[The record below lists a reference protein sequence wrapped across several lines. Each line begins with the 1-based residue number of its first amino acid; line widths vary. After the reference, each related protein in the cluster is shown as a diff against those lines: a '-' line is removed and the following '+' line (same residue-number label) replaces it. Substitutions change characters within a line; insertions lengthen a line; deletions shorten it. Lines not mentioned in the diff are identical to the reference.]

1 MLSYRHSFHA
11 GNFADVM
18 KHVVLVALLRY
29 MTRKE
34 SPFCYIDTHAGAGSC
49 DLRGEHAKKTAESEL
64 GIGRIRTVVDAP
76 PPVARYL
83 EIVRSFSDSAGTASY
98 PGSPWFAAKLLRKN
112 DRLML
117 CELHGSDFPQLR
129 QLFKSDRRVHCYAE
143 DGYRFSTGLVPPAE
157 RRGLVFM
164 DPSYELKNEYA
175 VAAATLGK
183 LHRRFATGVYA
194 LWYPLLAEQNSAVL
208 KRSVDRLGMPDVLN
222 LELVVADRNSQA
234 GMYGCGM
241 LLVNPPWT
249 LRNEMELALPFLAAK
264 LGRDGKGEFRIETWA
279 GE

>member
-11 GNFADVM
+11 WNFADVL

-34 SPFCYIDTHAGAGSC
+34 TPFCYIDTHAGAGAY

-64 GIGRIRTVVDAP
+64 GIGRILAADDAP
-76 PPVARYL
+76 APVSRYL
-83 EIVRSFSDSAGTASY
+83 ELVRSINESGGAARY
-98 PGSPWFAAKLLRKN
+98 PGSPWFAAKLARKH

-117 CELHGSDFPQLR
+117 CELHGNDFPQLR

-143 DGYRFSTGLVPPAE
+143 DGYRFSAGLVPPAE
-157 RRGLVFM
+157 RRGLILM

-175 VAAATLGK
+175 TAMATLGK
-183 LHRRFATGVYA
+183 LYRRFATGVYA
-194 LWYPLLAEQNSAVL
+194 LWYPLLVERNSAAL
-208 KRSVDRLGMPDVLN
+208 QRSVERLGIRDVLN
-222 LELVVADRNSQA
+222 LELIVADRNPQA

-249 LRNEMELALPFLAAK
+249 LRNEMALALPYLAAS
-264 LGRDGKGEFRIETWA
+264 LGHNGKGEFRIEAWA
-279 GE
+279 SE

>member
-34 SPFCYIDTHAGAGSC
+34 SPFCYIDTHAGAGSY
-49 DLRGEHAKKTAESEL
+49 DLRGEHAQKTAESEL
-64 GIGRIRTVVDAP
+64 GIGRVLKAVDAP

-83 EIVRSFSDSAGTASY
+83 EIVRSFSESARTASY
-98 PGSPWFAAKLLRKN
+98 PGSPWIAAKLMRGN

-157 RRGLVFM
+157 RRGLILM
-164 DPSYELKNEYA
+164 DPSYELKSEYA

-194 LWYPLLAEQNSAVL
+194 LWYPLLAERNSALL
-208 KRSVDRLGMPDVLN
+208 KRSIERLGIPDVLN
-222 LELVVADRNSQA
+222 LELAVTDRNAQT

-249 LRNEMELALPFLAAK
+249 LRNEMELALPFLAGK
-264 LGRDGKGEFRIETWA
+264 LGRDGQGEFRIEAWA
-279 GE
+279 RE

>member
-29 MTRKE
+29 MIRKE
-34 SPFCYIDTHAGAGSC
+34 APFCYIDTHAGAGGY
-49 DLRGEHAKKTAESEL
+49 DLRGEHAQKTAESEL
-64 GIGRIRTVVDAP
+64 GIGRILAAADAP
-76 PPVARYL
+76 APVARYL
-83 EIVRSFSDSAGTASY
+83 EIVRSFNESARVAKY
-98 PGSPWFAAKLLRKN
+98 PGSPWFAATLMRKN

-129 QLFKSDRRVHCYAE
+129 QLFRSDRRVHCYAE

-157 RRGLVFM
+157 RRGLIFM

-175 VAAATLGK
+175 TAVATLGK

-194 LWYPLLAEQNSAVL
+194 LWYPLLAERNSAVL
-208 KRSVDRLGMPDVLN
+208 KRSVDRLGIRDVLN
-222 LELVVADRNSQA
+222 LELLVTDRDQQA
-234 GMYGCGM
+234 GMHGCGM

-249 LRNEMELALPFLAAK
+249 LRNDMELALPYLAAR
-264 LGRDGKGEFRIETWA
+264 LGRDGKGEFRIEAWA
-279 GE
+279 SE

>member
-1 MLSYRHSFHA
+1 
-11 GNFADVM
+11 M

-34 SPFCYIDTHAGAGSC
+34 SPFCYIDTHAGAGSY
-49 DLRGEHAKKTAESEL
+49 DLRGEHARQTSESEL
-64 GIGRIRTVVDAP
+64 GIGRILDADDAP
-76 PPVARYL
+76 APVARYL
-83 EIVRSFSDSAGTASY
+83 EIVRNFQESAGIATY
-98 PGSPWFAAKLLRKN
+98 PGSPCFAAQLMRKY

-157 RRGLVFM
+157 RRGLILM

-175 VAAATLGK
+175 TAIATLGK

-194 LWYPLLAEQNSAVL
+194 LWYPLLAERNSAAL
-208 KRSVDRLGMPDVLN
+208 KRSIDRLAIPDVLN
-222 LELVVADRNSQA
+222 LELVVANRSAEA

-241 LLVNPPWT
+241 ILVNPPWT
-249 LRNEMELALPFLAAK
+249 LRNEMELALPYLTEK
-264 LGRDGKGEFRIETWA
+264 LGRAVDSSYRIEVRSA
-279 GE
+279 E